1 MADLVASVPSL
12 AKNVARLE
20 ALVEGAARA
29 EREGQMQR
37 EIARKFWEQRRLD
50 GDPDA
55 ERAAAADY
63 EEDFEEEDEEHLAE
77 EDAEWERMQPLKI
90 EHQSEGCRASVPSLV
105 KDVARLDA
113 KAELAARVE
122 RMHREIMRKFWE
134 AQQRRRDADP
144 DAERAAAAEEE
155 GEEDD
160 SEEDEEELAE
170 EVAMWERM
178 QLLNTE
184 ERRARYREA
193 QNRIL
198 DYDPKQGGVYYTRL
212 YFVHDLVS
220 FDHDEESPIL
230 PMRFTNVVYKNKGD
244 YELCEAVNILS
255 VKIASLDIEFPIHVY
270 GTVIA
275 RDSLDKKCVYLFR
288 RDKEDSQIINSKDE
302 SLILTGPKRGLAL
315 ISNTYVETNLII
327 KGDKGQEERQLSKG
341 ILTIPGME
349 RRVLTKCELES
360 CSLATRLSTV
370 DVTYGVVKDAVEA
383 TISIEVL
390 TGEFFGEITAC
401 TSSIKDRLV
410 LHDGLAHITSGER
423 IAPIIPLLR
432 SVVAVY
438 VKEKLL
444 LTIAAHTV
452 DGEFT
457 KCIGYTPRVN
467 GSDLDEVTVGLAIL
481 RVKVVWSI
489 IDY

>member
-1 MADLVASVPSL
+1 MANLV
-12 AKNVARLE
+12 
-20 ALVEGAARA
+20 
-29 EREGQMQR
+29 
-37 EIARKFWEQRRLD
+37 
-50 GDPDA
+50 
-55 ERAAAADY
+55 
-63 EEDFEEEDEEHLAE
+63 
-77 EDAEWERMQPLKI
+77 
-90 EHQSEGCRASVPSLV
+90 ASVPSLV

-122 RMHREIMRKFWE
+122 QMHREIMRKFWE

-144 DAERAAAAEEE
+144 DAERAAEEEE

-170 EVAMWERM
+170 EVEMWERM

-220 FDHDEESPIL
+220 FDHDEESPIP
-230 PMRFTNVVYKNKGD
+230 PMRFTNAVYKNKND

-255 VKIASLDIEFPIHVY
+255 VKIGSLDIEFPIHVY

-288 RDKEDSQIINSKDE
+288 RDREESQTINSKDE

-327 KGDKGQEERQLSKG
+327 KGDQNQEERLLSKG

-349 RRVLTKCELES
+349 RRVLTRCELES
-360 CSLATRLSTV
+360 CSLATKLSTV
-370 DVTYGVVKDAVEA
+370 DVVYGVVKRAVEA

-390 TGEFFGEITAC
+390 AGEFFGEITAC
-401 TSSIKDRLV
+401 TSSIKERLV
-410 LHDGLAHITSGER
+410 LHDRLAHITSGEK

-444 LTIAAHTV
+444 LTIAAHTE

-457 KCIGYTPRVN
+457 KCIDYTPRVN
-467 GSDLDEVTVGLAIL
+467 GSYLDEITVGLAVL

>member
-1 MADLVASVPSL
+1 MANLVASVP
-12 AKNVARLE
+12 
-20 ALVEGAARA
+20 
-29 EREGQMQR
+29 
-37 EIARKFWEQRRLD
+37 
-50 GDPDA
+50 P
-55 ERAAAADY
+55 
-63 EEDFEEEDEEHLAE
+63 
-77 EDAEWERMQPLKI
+77 
-90 EHQSEGCRASVPSLV
+90 LV

-113 KAELAARVE
+113 KVEIAAKQE
-122 RMHREIMRKFWE
+122 REEQMQREIMRKFWE
-134 AQQRRRDADP
+134 AQQRRHDGDP

-155 GEEDD
+155 EEGGEDF

-170 EVAMWERM
+170 EEAMWERM
-178 QLLNTE
+178 HLLNTE

-193 QNRIL
+193 ESRIL

-212 YFVHDLVS
+212 YLVHDLVS
-220 FDHDEESPIL
+220 FDHDEESPIP
-230 PMRFTNVVYKNKGD
+230 PMRFTNAVYKNKND

-255 VKIASLDIEFPIHVY
+255 VKIGSLDIEFPIHVY

-288 RDKEDSQIINSKDE
+288 RGREESQTINSKDE

-327 KGDKGQEERQLSKG
+327 KGDQNQEERLLSKG

-349 RRVLTKCELES
+349 QRVLTRCELES
-360 CSLATRLSTV
+360 CSLATKLSTV
-370 DVTYGVVKDAVEA
+370 DVVYGVVKDAVEA

-401 TSSIKDRLV
+401 TSSIKERLV
-410 LHDGLAHITSGER
+410 LHDRLAHITSGEK

-438 VKEKLL
+438 VKEKLQ
-444 LTIAAHTV
+444 LTIAAHTE
-452 DGEFT
+452 DGEI
-457 KCIGYTPRVN
+457 KRCIDYTPRVN
-467 GSDLDEVTVGLAIL
+467 GAHLGEIAVGFTSL
-481 RVKVVWSI
+481 RVRVVWSI